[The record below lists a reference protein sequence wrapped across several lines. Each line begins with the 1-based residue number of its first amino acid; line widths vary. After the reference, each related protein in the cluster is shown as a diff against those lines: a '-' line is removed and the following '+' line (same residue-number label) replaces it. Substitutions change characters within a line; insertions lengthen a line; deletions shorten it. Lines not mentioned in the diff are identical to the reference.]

1 MDLSL
6 NETQELLKS
15 GVEEFI
21 ARETPL
27 SAVVSMQ
34 QSDRGYSDAIWRA
47 AADIGWLGMLTP
59 EAHGGSGS
67 SFMDAA
73 VVFQALG
80 GGAIPGPLLSSGV
93 VAPLIVEAIGT
104 EEQRARYLPALAQ
117 GELIAALAFT
127 EPEWGWGIENVQLR
141 ADATATG
148 YRLSGTK
155 LFVFDADVADVL
167 LVVTRGADGGLRVL
181 MVPTSSGGIEV
192 RRLEGFFSAECQVR
206 FTNVEVAADAVLG
219 DANADATAVQAGLEQ
234 ALLRATPVL
243 CAYQVGG
250 AQRVFDLSVEYSR
263 TRRQFGQ
270 PIGRFQHVQNHIVQ
284 LVNHLDGARWTTYE
298 ALWKLDA
305 GKPGF
310 EVSAHLAKVC
320 ASEGFVQAVN
330 YAHEVHAGVG
340 VMHEYGLT
348 LFTRLSRSLYF
359 ALGDPKW
366 HRRRLATLLP
376 SHELVEVA

>member
-6 NETQELLKS
+6 TETQELLKR

-21 ARETPL
+21 ERETPL
-27 SAVVSMQ
+27 SSVVSLQ
-34 QSDRGYSDAIWRA
+34 QSERGYSDAIWRTA
-47 AADIGWLGMLTP
+47 AEVGWLGMLTP
-59 EAHGGSGS
+59 EAYGGSGS

-80 GGAIPGPLLSSGV
+80 AGAIPGPLLSSGV
-93 VAPLIVEAIGT
+93 IAPLVIEALGT
-104 EEQRARYLPALAQ
+104 EAQREQYLPALAR
-117 GELIAALAFT
+117 GELVATFALT
-127 EPEWGWGIENVQLR
+127 EPEWGWGVDRVQLR
-141 ADATATG
+141 AEASGDG
-148 YRLSGTK
+148 YRLNGTK
-155 LFVFDADVADVL
+155 LFVYDAHAADVL
-167 LVVTRGADGGLRVL
+167 LVAARTSEGVRVFV
-181 MVPTSSGGIEV
+181 VPATAAGVEV
-192 RRLEGFFSAECQVR
+192 RRLEGLFSAECQVR
-206 FTNVEVAADAVLG
+206 LTGVQVPASAMLGRTDGGGTAAA
-219 DANADATAVQAGLEQ
+219 LEA
-234 ALLRATPVL
+234 ALLRATPIL

-250 AQRVFDLSVEYSR
+250 AQTAFELSVDYSR
-263 TRRQFGQ
+263 RRRQFGQ

-305 GKPGF
+305 GKPGV

-320 ASEGFVQAVN
+320 ASEGFVHAVN

-366 HRRRLATLLP
+366 HRQRLAALLP
-376 SHELVEVA
+376 DHELSEVA